1 MNKNPAQSWYIIYFQ
16 VPYNCLCVFHICML
30 KQLSIKNF
38 TIIENL
44 HICFSDGLTILS
56 GETGAGKSIIINA
69 VNLLLGSRASAKLIR
84 TGAETAELEALFKIT
99 PESRVFKI
107 LEEQGGKP
115 SEELLIRRIISR
127 GDRHR
132 IYINGHFATIQ
143 MLSRL
148 TENMTSISGQHA
160 HQGLL
165 KEDFQL
171 MVIDQ
176 FGSLI
181 SVRSKNSR
189 LFHEIIP
196 LIQKL
201 RKLNNIRD
209 RQAEHINLLE
219 FQKKEIIDASIKP
232 GEDASLEQE
241 RIRLK
246 NGEELYKAVY
256 SSIEELY
263 SANGAIVERLV
274 EVKKNLERAS
284 EIDPELSS
292 KAKDLNKASFRIED
306 IAEELRTYLKIIPL
320 DDKRLEEVESRLD
333 ILTRLKRKY
342 GGTLESVISHLET
355 IDQELSGIE
364 NISGQINDIETKLS
378 ELHRELSMLSLDI
391 SSKRSQTAKLLAKK
405 VEKELVSL
413 RMSGTKFKISL
424 QTIPASDNSDPHLVV
439 KGNTINETGIDQAR
453 FLIAPNV
460 GEDLKPM
467 ASIASGGELSRII
480 LALKAILAE
489 KGSVETL
496 VFDEVDAGIGGSV
509 AEAVGKKLSKL
520 ARYHQI
526 ICITHLPQIAKF
538 GDNHFRITKNVS
550 QGRTITS
557 INPLNEKDRI
567 KEIARMLGGMEITK
581 TTLEYARE
589 MLQS

>member
-1 MNKNPAQSWYIIYFQ
+1 
-16 VPYNCLCVFHICML
+16 ML
-30 KQLSIKNF
+30 KELSIKNF

-44 HICFSDGLTILS
+44 HIRFSDGLTILS

-69 VNLLLGSRASAKLIR
+69 VNLLLGSRASTKLIR

-99 PESRVFKI
+99 PESKAFKI
-107 LEEQGGKP
+107 LDEQGYKA
-115 SEELLIRRIISR
+115 SEELLIRRIISS

-132 IYINGHFATIQ
+132 IYINGHLATIQ
-143 MLSRL
+143 MLSQA
-148 TENMTSISGQHA
+148 TENLASISGQHA

-165 KEDFQL
+165 KEDSQL
-171 MVIDQ
+171 MIIDQ
-176 FGSLI
+176 FGSLTP
-181 SVRSKNSR
+181 VRAKIYR

-201 RKLNNIRD
+201 QKLNNIKD
-209 RQAEHINLLE
+209 RRAEHINLLE
-219 FQKKEIIDASIKP
+219 FQKKEILDASIKP

-246 NGEELYKAVY
+246 NGEELYRAVY

-263 SANGAIVERLV
+263 SAHGAIVERLV
-274 EVKKNLERAS
+274 EVKKSLDKAS
-284 EIDPELSS
+284 AIEPELSS
-292 KAKDLNKASFRIED
+292 KANGLNEATFRIEA

-320 DDKRLEEVESRLD
+320 DDKHLEEVESRLD
-333 ILTRLKRKY
+333 ILTRFKRKY
-342 GGTLESVISHLET
+342 GGTLEAVIEHLKN
-355 IDQELSGIE
+355 IDHELSGIE
-364 NISGQINDIETKLS
+364 NISDQINDTETKLS
-378 ELHRELSMLSLDI
+378 ELHGKLSKSALDL

-405 VEKELVSL
+405 VEEELVSL
-413 RMSGTKFKISL
+413 RMSGTRFKISL
-424 QTIPASDNSDPHLVV
+424 QTIPASNNSDPHLAVN
-439 KGNTINETGIDQAR
+439 GNTITETGIDNAT
-453 FLIAPNV
+453 FLMAPNV

-467 ASIASGGELSRII
+467 ANIASGGELSRVV

-509 AEAVGKKLSKL
+509 AEAVGRKLSKL

-538 GDNHFRITKNVS
+538 GDNHFSITKKVS
-550 QGRTITS
+550 QGRTTTS

-581 TTLEYARE
+581 TTLDHARE
-589 MLQS
+589 MLKT

>member
-1 MNKNPAQSWYIIYFQ
+1 
-16 VPYNCLCVFHICML
+16 ML
-30 KQLSIKNF
+30 KELSIKNF

-44 HICFSDGLTILS
+44 HIRFSDGLTILS

-69 VNLLLGSRASAKLIR
+69 VNFLLGSRASTKLIR

-99 PESRVFKI
+99 PESKAFKI
-107 LEEQGGKP
+107 LDEQGYKA
-115 SEELLIRRIISR
+115 SEELLIRRIISS

-132 IYINGHFATIQ
+132 IYINGHLATIQ
-143 MLSRL
+143 MLSQA
-148 TENMTSISGQHA
+148 TENLASISGQHA

-165 KEDFQL
+165 KEDLQL
-171 MVIDQ
+171 MIIDQ
-176 FGSLI
+176 FGGLTPIRARIYSLF
-181 SVRSKNSR
+181 N
-189 LFHEIIP
+189 EIVP

-201 RKLNNIRD
+201 RKLNNIKD

-219 FQKKEIIDASIKP
+219 FQKKEILDASIKP

-246 NGEELYKAVY
+246 NGEELYRAVY

-274 EVKKNLERAS
+274 EVKKNLDRAS
-284 EIDPELSS
+284 EIDPDLSS
-292 KAKDLNKASFRIED
+292 KAKDLNEACFRIED
-306 IAEELRTYLKIIPL
+306 IAEELRTYLKIITL
-320 DDKRLEEVESRLD
+320 DDKHLEEVESRLD
-333 ILTRLKRKY
+333 ILTRFKRKY
-342 GGTLESVISHLET
+342 GGTLEAVIEHLKN
-355 IDQELSGIE
+355 IDLELSGIE
-364 NISGQINDIETKLS
+364 NISDQINDTETKLS
-378 ELHRELSMLSLDI
+378 ELHGKLSKSALDL

-405 VEKELVSL
+405 VEEELVSL
-413 RMSGTKFKISL
+413 RMSGTRFKISL
-424 QTIPASDNSDPHLVV
+424 QTIPASDKSDPNLVV
-439 KGNTINETGIDQAR
+439 NGNTITETGIDNAT
-453 FLIAPNV
+453 FLMAPNV

-467 ASIASGGELSRII
+467 ANIASGGELSRVV

-509 AEAVGKKLSKL
+509 AEAVGRKLSNL

-538 GDNHFRITKNVS
+538 GDNHFSITKKVS
-550 QGRTITS
+550 QGRTTTS
-557 INPLNEKDRI
+557 INPLNEKDRV

-581 TTLEYARE
+581 TTLDHARE
-589 MLQS
+589 MLKT

>member
-1 MNKNPAQSWYIIYFQ
+1 
-16 VPYNCLCVFHICML
+16 ML
-30 KQLSIKNF
+30 KELSIKNF
-38 TIIENL
+38 TIIEDL

-69 VNLLLGSRASAKLIR
+69 VNLLLGSRASTKLIR

-99 PESRVFKI
+99 PESGALKI
-107 LEEQGGKP
+107 LDEQGWKA

-127 GDRHR
+127 EDRHR
-132 IYINGHFATIQ
+132 IYINGHLATIQ
-143 MLSRL
+143 MLNQV
-148 TENMTSISGQHA
+148 TENLASISGQHA

-165 KEDFQL
+165 KEDLQL
-171 MVIDQ
+171 TIIDQ
-176 FGSLI
+176 FGGLTPI
-181 SVRSKNSR
+181 RTKIYR
-189 LFHEIIP
+189 LFNEIVP

-201 RKLNNIRD
+201 RKLNNIKD
-209 RQAEHINLLE
+209 RQAEHINLLD
-219 FQKKEIIDASIKP
+219 FQRKEILEASIRP

-246 NGEELYKAVY
+246 NGEELYRAVY

-263 SANGAIVERLV
+263 SANDAIVERLV

-284 EIDPELSS
+284 KIDPELSP
-292 KAKDLNKASFRIED
+292 KVEDLNEASFRIED

-333 ILTRLKRKY
+333 ILSRLKHKY
-342 GGTLESVISHLET
+342 GGTLEEVIAHLET
-355 IDQELSGIE
+355 IENELSGIE
-364 NISGQINDIETKLS
+364 NISDQINDTESKLL
-378 ELHRELSMLSLDI
+378 ELHGELSRLALDL
-391 SSKRSQTAKLLAKK
+391 SSKRSLTAKTLAKK
-405 VEKELVSL
+405 VEKELASL
-413 RMSGTKFKISL
+413 KMSKTNFRISL
-424 QTIPASDNSDPHLVV
+424 QTIPASSDSDPNLVV
-439 KGNTINETGIDQAR
+439 KGSTINETGIDHAT

-467 ASIASGGELSRII
+467 ASIASGGELSRIV

-509 AEAVGKKLSKL
+509 AEAVGRKLSKL

-550 QGRTITS
+550 HGRTITS
-557 INPLNEKDRI
+557 IYPLSEEDRV

-581 TTLEYARE
+581 TTLDHARE
-589 MLQS
+589 MLQT

>member
-1 MNKNPAQSWYIIYFQ
+1 
-16 VPYNCLCVFHICML
+16 ML
-30 KQLSIKNF
+30 KELSIKNF

-44 HICFSDGLTILS
+44 HIRFSDGLTILS
-56 GETGAGKSIIINA
+56 GETGAGKSIVINA
-69 VNLLLGSRASAKLIR
+69 VNLLLGSRASTKLIR

-99 PESRVFKI
+99 PESKAFKI
-107 LEEQGGKP
+107 LDEQGCKA

-132 IYINGHFATIQ
+132 IYINGHLATIQ
-143 MLSRL
+143 MLSQV
-148 TENMTSISGQHA
+148 TENLASISGQHA

-171 MVIDQ
+171 MIIDQ
-176 FGSLI
+176 FGSLTP
-181 SVRSKNSR
+181 VRAKIYK

-201 RKLNNIRD
+201 QKLNNIKD

-219 FQKKEIIDASIKP
+219 FQKKEILDASIKP
-232 GEDASLEQE
+232 GEDVSLEQE

-246 NGEELYKAVY
+246 NGEELYGAVY
-256 SSIEELY
+256 SGIEDLY

-274 EVKKNLERAS
+274 EVKKSLDKAS
-284 EIDPELSS
+284 AIDPELSS
-292 KAKDLNKASFRIED
+292 KANGLNEATFRIEA
-306 IAEELRTYLKIIPL
+306 IAEELRAYLKIIPL
-320 DDKRLEEVESRLD
+320 DDNRLEEVESRLD

-342 GGTLESVISHLET
+342 GGALEAVISHLET

-364 NISGQINDIETKLS
+364 NISGQINDIEINLS
-378 ELHRELSMLSLDI
+378 ELHGKLSKSALDL

-405 VEKELVSL
+405 VETELVSL
-413 RMSGTKFKISL
+413 KMSKTKFKTSL
-424 QTIPASDNSDPHLVV
+424 QTIPASDNTDPHLVV
-439 KGNTINETGIDQAR
+439 KGNTITETGIDHTT

-467 ASIASGGELSRII
+467 ASIASGGELSRVV
-480 LALKAILAE
+480 LALKAILAD

-509 AEAVGKKLSKL
+509 AEAVGRKLSKL

-538 GDNHFRITKNVS
+538 GDNHFSITKKVS
-550 QGRTITS
+550 RGRTTTS

-581 TTLEYARE
+581 TTFEHARE
-589 MLQS
+589 MLQT